1 MINFSEIRDIMED
14 IRRKYFGDKE
24 TDPNIYYMNGND
36 GTEFD
41 FSMNNRLCEF
51 YIFNKDG
58 DGLIKLFA
66 NSDDTYEA
74 YIYDYDDPYNG
85 KYEKK
90 FGNLSLNVKELA
102 TYLYAEKDMEDIYD
116 APITKWTLNR
126 SVDFTDGEE
135 DEWEDDGEEW
145 EDDEDYWDEDEEEYE
160 DEIKDEVDDD

>member
-14 IRRKYFGDKE
+14 IRKKYFGDKK

-41 FSMNNRLCEF
+41 FKMNDRLCEF
-51 YIFNKDG
+51 YIFTPDG

-66 NSDDTYEA
+66 NSDDTYRV

-85 KYEKK
+85 KYENKS
-90 FGNLSLNVKELA
+90 GNLHLNVEKLA

-126 SVDFTDGEE
+126 FVDFTD
-135 DEWEDDGEEW
+135 DEEEW
-145 EDDEDYWDEDEEEYE
+145 EEDEDYWDEDEEEYE
-160 DEIKDEVDDD
+160 DEIEDEEDDD

>member
-14 IRRKYFGDKE
+14 IRKKYFGDKE

-41 FSMNNRLCEF
+41 FSVNNRLCEF
-51 YIFNKDG
+51 YIFNKVG

-66 NSDDTYEA
+66 NSDDTYKV

-85 KYEKK
+85 KYEEKS
-90 FGNLSLNVKELA
+90 GNLSLNVRELA
-102 TYLYAEKDMEDIYD
+102 TYLYAEKDMEGIYD
-116 APITKWTLNR
+116 SPITKWTLNKF
-126 SVDFTDGEE
+126 VDFTYDEG
-135 DEWEDDGEEW
+135 DEWEE
-145 EDDEDYWDEDEEEYE
+145 DEDYWDEDEEEYE